1 MDNATNGTTNGT
13 ANGTALGFAGRVF
26 YNACPGNAPERI
38 RAATGEYL
46 NPIQLVLTACLV
58 VAVLSV
64 VPQLVLRAERAVLD
78 LLKGVSRRC
87 CGGGAAG
94 SAREGEKKGPVVVVP
109 TTSSQQDLEQGSEED
124 ARAKGG
130 TFDDSGDG
138 TKLWLPG
145 AEAAAGTTTGEPSST
160 TGEAKD
166 GSGRAGDS
174 DAAVDE
180 ESSGNDVEAAKEGV
194 AEKAAEKVHEIAGSA
209 DSR

>member
-38 RAATGEYL
+38 RAASGEYL

-87 CGGGAAG
+87 CCCSGGGAA
-94 SAREGEKKGPVVVVP
+94 A
-109 TTSSQQDLEQGSEED
+109 
-124 ARAKGG
+124 AA
-130 TFDDSGDG
+130 
-138 TKLWLPG
+138 
-145 AEAAAGTTTGEPSST
+145 AAAAG
-160 TGEAKD
+160 A
-166 GSGRAGDS
+166 SGGHGAR
-174 DAAVDE
+174 
-180 ESSGNDVEAAKEGV
+180 
-194 AEKAAEKVHEIAGSA
+194 
-209 DSR
+209 R